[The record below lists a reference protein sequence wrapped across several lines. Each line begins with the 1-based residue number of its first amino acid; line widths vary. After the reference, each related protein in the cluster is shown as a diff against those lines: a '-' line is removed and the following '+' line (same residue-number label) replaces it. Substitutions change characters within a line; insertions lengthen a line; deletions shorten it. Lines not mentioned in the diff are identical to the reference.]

1 MPISESRP
9 WKSQSAGCHP
19 SQHKEWNQQLKEHG
33 IAGAEYQPDGTLEC
47 SSRKARRDVLK
58 SRGFHDKD
66 GGYGD
71 G

>member
-19 SQHKEWNQQLKEHG
+19 SQSKSFNEQLREHG
-33 IAGAEYQPDGTLEC
+33 IAGAEYQPDGSLEC
-47 SSRKARRDVLK
+47 TSRKARRDVLK
-58 SRGFHDKD
+58 SRDMIDRD